1 MKESRSLMKS
11 RQSDELTISLAGG
24 LGNQLFQLA
33 AGFALARDEKINVER
48 SLANPSTRN
57 DGALEAERFL
67 WPSSVRFIPER
78 KCTWIEK
85 KLGNYLL
92 RLSSISSPKTLNS
105 KTKILKIYSIR
116 KLLSLLYWKGL
127 EIQVCKGVGFDQ
139 SLNNRASLLIGYFQS
154 VYWVERENV
163 SKVFQNLKLTSEP
176 AWLTNLRSDS
186 RSEKPLILHIR
197 LGDYRNEKTFGTP
210 SLRYYE
216 MALLELWNTKRFGK
230 IWVFSDEPNLA
241 MKDLP
246 LWVTDNCRLIT
257 DGQDSPAETIEAM
270 RLGFGYVISNS
281 TFGWWG
287 AYLSHH
293 ENAPIIAPKPW
304 FKAKEEPLG
313 LIPQNWVRKDA
324 WE

>member
-1 MKESRSLMKS
+1 MKS

-176 AWLTNLRSDS
+176 TWLINLRSDS
-186 RSEKPLILHIR
+186 RIEKPLILHIR

-210 SLRYYE
+210 SLKYYE
-216 MALLELWNTKRFGK
+216 MALSELWNTKRFGK